1 MMHKTVIV
9 MILLM
14 QTMLMADW
22 KEYKTRF
29 IAEDGR
35 VIDKR
40 NEHITHSEAVGYA
53 LYLAYKNEDME
64 SFKKVYNWYKNNL
77 KTNKAGLI
85 PWKWGKGDHD
95 QWHLLDSNSAADGD
109 LWIAYDNLLMY
120 ERTSDIQYKHEA
132 MQLIESIKKHLIV
145 KMNGE
150 TFLLPSENGYR
161 GDESIEINLS
171 YYLFFIFDKFKAYD
185 NDTVWDSLKKDGI
198 SLLKKARFTS
208 LQLNPDWIRISKK
221 DNEITLG
228 HTARFSYDA
237 IRIPFNILKSDI
249 ADKKDLLTPY
259 IKLVDAMKKL
269 ETVFGVVDLKDGN
282 ISIYNYAYAQL
293 SVYNMIDDYFN
304 HSRSFEE
311 RSTKMRKENPGD
323 YYSYSIYLLPVAD

>member
-1 MMHKTVIV
+1 
-9 MILLM
+9 
-14 QTMLMADW
+14 MADW
-22 KEYKTRF
+22 KEYKTLF
-29 IAEDGR
+29 IAKDGR

-40 NEHITHSEAVGYA
+40 NEQITHSEAVGYA
-53 LYLAYKNEDME
+53 LYLAYKNEDKE
-64 SFKKVYNWYKNNL
+64 SFNNVYQWYKNNL
-77 KTNKAGLI
+77 KTNEAGLI
-85 PWKWGKGDHD
+85 PWKWGKDDNGKW
-95 QWHLLDSNSAADGD
+95 QMLDSNSAADGN

-120 ERTSDIQYKHEA
+120 ERTSNIQYKNEA

-150 TFLLPSENGYR
+150 TFLLPSENGYTDDR
-161 GDESIEINLS
+161 SIEINLS

-185 NDTVWDSLKKDGI
+185 IDTVWTTLKKDGI

-208 LQLNPDWIRISKK
+208 LQLHPDWIRVMKK
-221 DNEITLG
+221 DNKITFG
-228 HTARFSYDA
+228 HTAHFSYDA

-249 ADKKDLLTPY
+249 ADKKELLTPY
-259 IKLVDAMKKL
+259 VKFVDAMKKL

-311 RSTKMRKENPGD
+311 KSTKMRKENHDD
-323 YYSYSIYLLPVAD
+323 YYSYSIYLLTVTD